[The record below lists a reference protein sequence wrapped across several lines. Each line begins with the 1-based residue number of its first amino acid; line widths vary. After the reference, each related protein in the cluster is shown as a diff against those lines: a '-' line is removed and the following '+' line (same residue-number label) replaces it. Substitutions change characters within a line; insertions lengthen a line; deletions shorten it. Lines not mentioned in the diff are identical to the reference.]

1 MEDSPWNGTGQDMMQ
16 GYAGHEVGDEEY
28 SDGMGEPA
36 EQKPRILLMGRSRS
50 GKSSI
55 NRVVFDKTSPHETV
69 FLPTTTSMEVNVVA
83 NNSFAQF
90 EILDF
95 PGDAALNSKYLIYKG
110 ERMTEVDLFSSC
122 SALVL
127 VIDAQAE
134 PYTDALSRLANTVK
148 RAHHVN
154 KKMCVEVFIH
164 KVDGDLFLY
173 DEHKIECQR
182 EISTAIT
189 NELREVGLDVHIA
202 YYLTSI
208 YDHSIFEAFSKV
220 VQKLIPQLPTLETL
234 LNVLISHCQMEKAFL
249 FDVVS
254 RIYIATDSN
263 PVDMQTYELC
273 SDMIDVVIDVSCIYG
288 VQGEEEGSEGLA
300 YDSDSEGVIALDNGL
315 VLYLR
320 EVNSYLALV
329 CLLREDKFEK
339 KGLTDYNIN
348 VFKKALSEIFMA
360 PVKQQVCINPS
371 FILPSR
377 PVRLSSSRTTLS
389 V

>member
-1 MEDSPWNGTGQDMMQ
+1 MHGYPGQ
-16 GYAGHEVGDEEY
+16 GG
-28 SDGMGEPA
+28 SDADYGEGMLEPEGEPM
-36 EQKPRILLMGRSRS
+36 PRILLMGRSRS
-50 GKSSI
+50 GKSSM
-55 NRVVFDKTSPHETV
+55 NKVVFDKTSPHETV
-69 FLPTTTSMEVNVVA
+69 FLPHTRELEWNVVA
-83 NNSFAQF
+83 NNPFARF

-95 PGDAALNSKYLIYKG
+95 PGDADLNSPELIYRGQKIS
-110 ERMTEVDLFSSC
+110 EVSMYTNC
-122 SALVL
+122 AALVL

-134 PYTDALSRLANTVK
+134 PFSDALSRLANTVK
-148 RAHHVN
+148 RAHSIN
-154 KKMCVEVFIH
+154 PRICFEVFIH

-189 NELREVGLDVHIA
+189 NELRDVGLDLQIC

-234 LNVLISHCQMEKAFL
+234 LNILISHSSMEKAFL

-254 RIYIATDSN
+254 RIYISTDSS

-288 VQGEEEGSEGLA
+288 VQGEDGSEGLA
-300 YDSDSEGVIALDNGL
+300 YDSDSEGIITMDNGL
-315 VLYLR
+315 VLYLK

-329 CLLREDKFEK
+329 CLLRDDNFVK
-339 KGLTDYNIN
+339 KGIIDHNIKE
-348 VFKKALSEIFMA
+348 FKVSLAEIF
-360 PVKQQVCINPS
+360 NPPTHPPHAE
-371 FILPSR
+371 LVDQERGEAQAGPA
-377 PVRLSSSRTTLS
+377 
-389 V
+389 